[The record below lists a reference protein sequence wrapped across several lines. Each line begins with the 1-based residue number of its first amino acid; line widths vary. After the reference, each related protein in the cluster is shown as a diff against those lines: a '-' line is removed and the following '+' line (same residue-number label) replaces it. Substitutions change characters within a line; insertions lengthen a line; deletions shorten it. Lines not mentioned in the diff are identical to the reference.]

1 MTELSKQIATAR
13 AEQQQLISKVA
24 HLQEMAQN
32 KYTYLLYW
40 KYIATKAIQA
50 AKKLKP

>member
-1 MTELSKQIATAR
+1 MEKIQSVKF
-13 AEQQQLISKVA
+13 KVEKFNYKNKAA

>member
-32 KYTYLLYW
+32 KFTYLLYL
-40 KYIATKAIQA
+40 KEIENKAI
-50 AKKLKP
+50 